1 MACRFLA
8 GALVALLAGAGSA
21 APAFAGLDEAQTAWQ
36 RRDFAAAANEY
47 RPLAAQGQ
55 PLAMARLGQ
64 ILFQGLGGV
73 SPDETEA
80 IRLFKASAEAGE
92 PLGQYWYG
100 VAWLFGRGVAKDVGT
115 AQVWLGRA
123 ADRDQP
129 EALHA
134 LGELYFNGNGVAR
147 NEAKAADYFRR
158 AADLGHPASLEKMAE
173 LRWNGRGIPVD
184 RPRAVADARRAAEAG
199 RPVAQ
204 FILGV
209 ALLTGDGVAKT
220 PAEAAQWFRRAAERG
235 HAQSAHNLGA
245 MLTNGSGLIPNL
257 AEGYFWLAVG
267 AERAPPPLKPGYARE
282 RDAVA
287 ARLPAEDL
295 ARVRARLAAWQPATG
310 PISAAAPLPPPAVA
324 TPAAPLRGRM
334 ATGTGF
340 AVSEEGAVLTNAH
353 VVQNCRAITVT
364 PPDGQPLPATLA
376 ARTEKDDLALL
387 KTAWRGEPVQFRSGR
402 PVRSGDEVVVIGF
415 PLSSLLSREANVTAG
430 VVSAM
435 NGLRGDQRF
444 YQITAPV
451 QKGNSGGPLVDMTG
465 AVVGVVSAK
474 LNAMKVADQTGDLPQ
489 NINFAIKDEVVHRF
503 LKATGVV
510 APSAPAAPA
519 TLSVADVGEK
529 IKRATMFIQCQMD

>member
-1 MACRFLA
+1 MNSRFWA
-8 GALVALLAGAGSA
+8 GAVIALLAGLAPA
-21 APAFAGLDEAQTAWQ
+21 APAFAGLDEAQAAWQ
-36 RRDFAAAANEY
+36 RRDFAAAATEY

-73 SPDETEA
+73 PPDETEA
-80 IRLFKASAEAGE
+80 IRLFKASAEADE
-92 PLGQYWYG
+92 PFGQYWYG
-100 VAWLFGRGVAKDVGT
+100 VAWLLGRGVAKDIGT

-134 LGELYFNGNGVAR
+134 LGEINFSGTAGSR
-147 NEAKAADYFRR
+147 NETKAADYFER
-158 AADLGHPASLEKMAE
+158 AANLGYPPSLEKMAE
-173 LRWNGRGIPVD
+173 LRWNGRGVAVD
-184 RPRAVADARRAAEAG
+184 RRRAVADARRAAEAG

-209 ALLTGDGVAKT
+209 GLLTGDGIEKN

-235 HAQSAHNLGA
+235 HPQSAHNLGA
-245 MLTNGSGLIPNL
+245 MLANGNGLIPNL

-267 AERAPPPLKPGYARE
+267 ADRAPPPLKANYVRE
-282 RDAVA
+282 RDSVA
-287 ARLPAEDL
+287 ARLPADDL
-295 ARVRARLAAWQPATG
+295 ARVRTRLAAWRPATG
-310 PISAAAPLPPPAVA
+310 PIAGGDPLPPAVA
-324 TPAAPLRGRM
+324 TPAVPLRGRM
-334 ATGTGF
+334 STGTGF
-340 AVSEEGAVLTNAH
+340 AVSEDGAVLTNAH
-353 VVQNCRAITVT
+353 VVPSCRAITIT
-364 PPDGQPLPATLA
+364 PPNGQPMPATLA
-376 ARTEKDDLALL
+376 ARNEKDDLALL
-387 KTAWRGEPVQFRSGR
+387 KTAWRGEPLQFHTGR
-402 PVRSGDEVVVIGF
+402 PLRSGDEVVVIGF

-430 VVSAM
+430 VISAM
-435 NGLRGDQRF
+435 AGLRGDQRF

-451 QKGNSGGPLVDMTG
+451 QKGNSGGPLSDMSG

-503 LKATGVV
+503 LTATGVAV
-510 APSAPAAPA
+510 PSAPANGP

-529 IKRATMFIQCQMD
+529 IKRATMFIQCQLE